1 MLNYRY
7 LILENA
13 YLACVLLKIM
23 NNINVN
29 FYDKWAVPG
38 GL

>member
-1 MLNYRY
+1 LF
-7 LILENA
+7 LENA

-23 NNINVN
+23 NNINVI
-29 FYDKWAVPG
+29 FYDNKWTVPG